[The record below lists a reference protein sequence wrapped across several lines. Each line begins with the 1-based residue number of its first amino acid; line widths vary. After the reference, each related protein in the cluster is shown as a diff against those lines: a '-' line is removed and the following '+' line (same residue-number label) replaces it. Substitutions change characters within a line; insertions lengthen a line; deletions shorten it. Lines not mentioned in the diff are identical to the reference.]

1 VGQARESQVVTRHVV
16 LGRSAV
22 RALDGTRVLD
32 LTHMLSGPYCTMM
45 LADLGAETIKIEPL
59 GAGEGTRAL
68 LADDPEYSRH
78 GMGAYFMTLNR
89 NKKSV
94 AINLKRPEG
103 VAIFRELV
111 AVSDVVVTNYSAGVS
126 ERLGI
131 DHERLAAV
139 NPRIVTCSITGFGE
153 TGPHRDWK
161 AFDIVAQGTGGG
173 MSVTGWPGGEPLRA
187 GIPIGDLGGG
197 SMAIIGVLAALQAR
211 HRTGHGQHVDISMQ
225 DAQVSWLTYMV
236 TMSGLSE
243 RALGPQGNSHF
254 LHVPYG
260 TFPVKDGWIIIAV
273 IFDEF
278 WKPLLEITG
287 LGELDTT
294 ENEVRAGRLKN
305 REAIVTRLGDRL
317 REQGRDHWL
326 PRLRAARIPC
336 APVND
341 VAATVTDE
349 NVLARNMVVEV
360 PLTQGG
366 TVRMPGNPIKLSETY
381 EDIYSSPPTVGE
393 HTDAVLRDLLG
404 KKQDQIDAWKKLGIL
419 E

>member
-1 VGQARESQVVTRHVV
+1 
-16 LGRSAV
+16 
-22 RALDGTRVLD
+22 
-32 LTHMLSGPYCTMM
+32 MLSGPYCTMM
-45 LADLGAETIKIEPL
+45 LADLGAETIKVEPL
-59 GAGEGTRAL
+59 GKGEGTRAL
-68 LADDPEYSRH
+68 LADDPEHSRH
-78 GMGAYFMTLNR
+78 GMGAYFLTLNR

-94 AINLKRPEG
+94 AIDLKRPEG

-139 NPRIVTCSITGFGE
+139 NPRIVTCSISGFGE

-197 SMAIIGVLAALQAR
+197 SMAVIGVLAALQAR
-211 HRTGHGQHVDISMQ
+211 HRTGRGQHVDISMQ

-236 TMSGLSE
+236 TMYGLSG
-243 RALGPQGNSHF
+243 RALGPEGNSHF
-254 LHVPYG
+254 AYVPYG

-273 IFDEF
+273 IFDAF
-278 WKPLLEITG
+278 WKPLLETTG
-287 LGELDTT
+287 LFELDTI
-294 ENEVRAGRLKN
+294 ENELAAGRFKN
-305 REAIVTRLGDRL
+305 RAVIVKRLGERL
-317 REQGRDHWL
+317 REEGQDHWL

-341 VAATVTDE
+341 IAQTVTDE
-349 NVLARNMVVEV
+349 QVLARNMIVEV
-360 PLTQGG
+360 ELTKGG
-366 TVRMPGNPIKLSETY
+366 TVGMPGNPIKLSETY
-381 EDIYSSPPTVGE
+381 EDVFTSPPALGE
-393 HTDAVLRDLLG
+393 HTDNVLRDLLG
-404 KKQDQIDAWKKLGIL
+404 KKQDQIDAWKKLGIVC
-419 E
+419 